1 MADRGHRRGPLP
13 PAPRPW
19 PRGGVRTRV
28 NAVAFRVASL
38 GVRHAVR
45 RLPEVLS
52 EGETVQLLATGAHGR
67 GTGVLVMTDRRLLLY
82 GHGLLT
88 RTVQEFPYDRISS
101 VQWTGG
107 LLTGTLR
114 VVAAGGG
121 TELRQV
127 PRDQGTAFADLLG
140 HRLAAD
146 GPPAP
151 GSAGHVAAR
160 LAALDGLRASG
171 AITDQEYRDRRAE
184 ILKSL

>member
-1 MADRGHRRGPLP
+1 MADRGHRCGRLP

-19 PRGGVRTRV
+19 PRGGVRTRI

-52 EGETVQLLATGAHGR
+52 EDETVEMLATGSHGR
-67 GTGVLVMTDRRLLLY
+67 GTGVLVMTDRRLVLY
-82 GHGLLT
+82 AHGTLT
-88 RTVQEFPYDRISS
+88 RTVEEFPYERISS

-127 PRDQGTAFADLLG
+127 PTDQGTALAYLLG

-146 GPPAP
+146 PPPAP
-151 GSAGHVAAR
+151 DSAGHVAAR
-160 LAALDGLRASG
+160 LATLDELRASG
-171 AITDQEYRDRRAE
+171 AITDQEYRDRRTE
-184 ILKSL
+184 ILRSL

>member
-19 PRGGVRTRV
+19 PHGGVRTRI

-52 EGETVQLLATGAHGR
+52 EDETVEMLATGTHGH
-67 GTGVLVMTDRRLLLY
+67 GTGVLVMTDRRLVLY
-82 GHGLLT
+82 GHGMLT
-88 RTVQEFPYDRISS
+88 RTVEEFPYDRISS

-107 LLTGTLR
+107 LLMGTLR

-127 PRDQGTAFADLLG
+127 PTDQGTALADLLG
-140 HRLAAD
+140 HRLAA
-146 GPPAP
+146 GAPPPP
-151 GSAGHVAAR
+151 GTAGHIAAR
-160 LAALDGLRASG
+160 LATLDDLRASG
-171 AITDQEYRDRRAE
+171 AITDQEHRDRRAE
-184 ILKSL
+184 ILRAL